1 MTDAIFDEL
10 TAARQARRPCALIT
24 IAATRGS
31 VPRSAGSKMLV
42 YADGTASGTIG
53 GGKFEALV
61 IEDAAK
67 AMQSK
72 QPLLKTYPLHETS
85 PESFGA
91 ICGGEVTLL
100 IEPQLLS
107 ESLFL
112 VGGGH
117 CAQAIARLAVECGL
131 FVTVIEDRSEITTGL
146 QKPIVTVRDK
156 DAPDFIRGRSWKSD
170 EAIIMVSRNYELD
183 REALAA
189 ALEISGAGYIGMIGS
204 NRKVQRV
211 YDELRER
218 GVSEE
223 NFKRVYAPLGL
234 DIGADAPAEIAVS
247 VLAEVLAILRGKN
260 AGHLK
265 STRPTP

>member
-1 MTDAIFDEL
+1 MTDALFAEL
-10 TAARQARRPCALIT
+10 TAARETRRPCALVT
-24 IAATRGS
+24 VAATRGS
-31 VPRSAGSKMLV
+31 VPRAAGSKMLV
-42 YADGTASGTIG
+42 YADGTFSSTIG

-72 QPLLKTYPLHETS
+72 QSLLKTYPLHETS

-117 CAQAIARLAVECGL
+117 CAQAIARLGVECGL
-131 FVTVIEDRSEITTGL
+131 FVTVIEDRSEMTADL
-146 QKPIVTVRDK
+146 QRPVVTVRDK
-156 DAPDFIRGRSWKSD
+156 DAPEFIRGREWKSD
-170 EAIIMVSRNYELD
+170 EAIVMVSRNYELD

-189 ALEISGAGYIGMIGS
+189 ALEIKGAGYIGMIAS
-204 NRKVQRV
+204 ASTMN
-211 YDELRER
+211 Y
-218 GVSEE
+218 E
-223 NFKRVYAPLGL
+223 NAALAKRVLS
-234 DIGADAPAEIAVS
+234 ES
-247 VLAEVLAILRGKN
+247 TLR
-260 AGHLK
+260 
-265 STRPTP
+265 